1 MPGAIEMRRLESE
14 SSDLLAEG
22 SYDRMNGV
30 GLPKAM
36 QSRDCQGQ

>member
-14 SSDLLAEG
+14 SSDLWAE
-22 SYDRMNGV
+22 SYYDRVNGV

-36 QSRDCQGQ
+36 QSRDYQGQ